1 MPFLKYWLPF
11 KISLF
16 LMARSEQKKSLL
28 LMSIFLQSL
37 KAKEHGAS
45 GFPLG
50 EPASQASLWRREQR
64 AGWGR
69 QEARRPPA
77 SSSDEDRVPEHT
89 LCFQLGSCD
98 PPAKQ
103 GFTKQKPPENS
114 HTFWLILLVFV
125 LTGIS
130 CLPSHLYSMLP
141 GRI

>member
-1 MPFLKYWLPF
+1 MPFLKYWLRF

-16 LMARSEQKKSLL
+16 LMARSEQNIPPVDAYFSAVIE
-28 LMSIFLQSL
+28 SRR
-37 KAKEHGAS
+37 AR
-45 GFPLG
+45 GFRPALG
-50 EPASQASLWRREQR
+50 EPVSQASLWRRKQR

-89 LCFQLGSCD
+89 LCFQLGFCD

-103 GFTKQKPPENS
+103 GFTKQKPPEHS